1 MGWTQLA
8 ASKPLELASRSISL
22 KCSSPRESL
31 WKAPSFI
38 SKVKTCYK
46 CHGIFVTSAA
56 EVIIYIHIYLHH
68 VSSCICIILIHL
80 NCTDVES
87 TLPVKSPHF
96 SSTWG
101 QPLSTF
107 RVTFLLPHLPTVCT
121 DVAFPRRG
129 PFQLQSR
136 CLSHSFKSRHLKG
149 HVSCHMFTWKMARVH
164 SL

>member
-1 MGWTQLA
+1 MGRTQLA

-22 KCSSPRESL
+22 KCSSPRKACLLHHSL
-31 WKAPSFI
+31 FS
-38 SKVKTCYK
+38 KTCYK

-56 EVIIYIHIYLHH
+56 EVIIYIHICIHH

-80 NCTDVES
+80 NFTDVES

-96 SSTWG
+96 SSPWG

-121 DVAFPRRG
+121 DVAFPRLG

-136 CLSHSFKSRHLKG
+136 CLSHSFKSRHLTG

-164 SL
+164 SP